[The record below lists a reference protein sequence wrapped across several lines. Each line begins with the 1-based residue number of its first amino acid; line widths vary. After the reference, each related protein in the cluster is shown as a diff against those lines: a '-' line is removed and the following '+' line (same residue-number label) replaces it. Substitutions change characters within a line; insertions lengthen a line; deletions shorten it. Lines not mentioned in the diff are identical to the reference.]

1 MPKGGSGDITF
12 FTVMAV
18 FMQHKAISALAHIAP
33 KGVDTFVLATTI
45 VFGAFILVWAGSN
58 QQILS

>member
-1 MPKGGSGDITF
+1 
-12 FTVMAV
+12 
-18 FMQHKAISALAHIAP
+18 MQHEAISALAYVAP

-58 QQILS
+58 QQTLS